1 MSNNSA
7 KPRPTANGATPRN
20 KSVNEP
26 RSPMRDTNSSSD
38 KLAHDRLLFLIANM
52 VGNVVTITVKTGE
65 QYMGVLSGA
74 SLPNTNADGP
84 SFVLKMT
91 RKISAAPDQANGQPE
106 STGEYVGY
114 GGDHAMTFGQK
125 DISDVSVSELS
136 LDKVSVKSNMNG
148 MRDHML
154 RVSKKQTDIM

>member
-1 MSNNSA
+1 
-7 KPRPTANGATPRN
+7 
-20 KSVNEP
+20 
-26 RSPMRDTNSSSD
+26 MRDTNSSSD